1 MDGPGGYY
9 AEWNKPKGQILY
21 DPTSMRFLRVVKF
34 IETERRVGV
43 PGTGGDGNVEL
54 LFNGNRVSLWENE
67 KFWKWM
73 WWWLHSNIN
82 VLETCDLYA

>member
-1 MDGPGGYY
+1 
-9 AEWNKPKGQILY
+9 
-21 DPTSMRFLRVVKF
+21 MRFLRVVKF

-73 WWWLHSNIN
+73 W
-82 VLETCDLYA
+82 